1 MGATI
6 SKVDQD
12 KALLLCRERRSHVR
26 QALDGR
32 CSLAEAHTAYIQAL
46 ANMGMALGKVVDSE
60 SPNDSSLYNFTS
72 TSGTHYPN
80 TCTDKSVSQISN
92 SCPSP
97 SQQSDTLCSFSP
109 TASRLHVNCM
119 RSSTDFS
126 TTFEEKP
133 PVSVTATLTPSPN
146 LHETP
151 WDYFG
156 LFHPIDDRFSLHDGR
171 ETTAH
176 VSDVSDSVDHIR
188 RLREEEGIPDLE
200 EELDKSPVNGKSDHV
215 DSEDDDFDQP
225 SSETLVQIYKN
236 RTETLDLES
245 IDGKLAEKQIGDE
258 TTVIPKNDD
267 AGGSGTDITDMDR
280 DASMSPPHPPPSPS
294 TVAAVPT
301 PTNENR
307 YTEKETILESNKNFL
322 SNMKEIEQ
330 LFRKASESGKEVP
343 MMLEANAVNFRPSLP
358 EIQG

>member
-151 WDYFG
+151 WDYFVSSTQ
-156 LFHPIDDRFSLHDGR
+156 LMTDFLCTMEGR
-171 ETTAH
+171 
-176 VSDVSDSVDHIR
+176 
-188 RLREEEGIPDLE
+188 
-200 EELDKSPVNGKSDHV
+200 
-215 DSEDDDFDQP
+215 
-225 SSETLVQIYKN
+225 
-236 RTETLDLES
+236 
-245 IDGKLAEKQIGDE
+245 
-258 TTVIPKNDD
+258 
-267 AGGSGTDITDMDR
+267 
-280 DASMSPPHPPPSPS
+280 PPPMFQTFRTVSIISDGLGKRRVFQIWKRNLINRPLMENPTTS
-294 TVAAVPT
+294 TRKTMISINLLPRLWFRFT
-301 PTNENR
+301 KTGPRHWIWNRSMEN
-307 YTEKETILESNKNFL
+307 
-322 SNMKEIEQ
+322 
-330 LFRKASESGKEVP
+330 
-343 MMLEANAVNFRPSLP
+343 
-358 EIQG
+358 

>member
-1 MGATI
+1 M
-6 SKVDQD
+6 
-12 KALLLCRERRSHVR
+12 
-26 QALDGR
+26 
-32 CSLAEAHTAYIQAL
+32 
-46 ANMGMALGKVVDSE
+46 
-60 SPNDSSLYNFTS
+60 
-72 TSGTHYPN
+72 
-80 TCTDKSVSQISN
+80 
-92 SCPSP
+92 
-97 SQQSDTLCSFSP
+97 
-109 TASRLHVNCM
+109 
-119 RSSTDFS
+119 
-126 TTFEEKP
+126 
-133 PVSVTATLTPSPN
+133 
-146 LHETP
+146 
-151 WDYFG
+151 
-156 LFHPIDDRFSLHDGR
+156 
-171 ETTAH
+171 
-176 VSDVSDSVDHIR
+176 
-188 RLREEEGIPDLE
+188 E

-267 AGGSGTDITDMDR
+267 AGGSGSDITNMDR

>member
-1 MGATI
+1 
-6 SKVDQD
+6 
-12 KALLLCRERRSHVR
+12 
-26 QALDGR
+26 
-32 CSLAEAHTAYIQAL
+32 
-46 ANMGMALGKVVDSE
+46 
-60 SPNDSSLYNFTS
+60 
-72 TSGTHYPN
+72 
-80 TCTDKSVSQISN
+80 
-92 SCPSP
+92 
-97 SQQSDTLCSFSP
+97 
-109 TASRLHVNCM
+109 M